1 MIQLQFLLTMF
12 GGRVD
17 RARRNDDGV
26 SAVEWVVI
34 TALLVGIALAVGKI
48 LMDTIKGKADSIN
61 LDD

>member
-17 RARRNDDGV
+17 RARRNEDGV

-34 TALLVGIALAVGKI
+34 TALLVGIALAVGKV

-61 LDD
+61 LDE